1 MLKTRNQKKALRRYY
16 QRQNLMIIDLNKKQV
31 KILQRLLNKHLENI
45 DNAINEVGKFS
56 LPTQEF
62 KNTKDKV
69 KKLWINEKTYTRQ
82 MLEKVKESK
91 DGKNKN
97 RVYQSNRFR

>member
-16 QRQNLMIIDLNKKQV
+16 QRQNLMIIDLNKQQLM
-31 KILQRLLNKHLENI
+31 IFQRLLNKHLENI
-45 DNAINEVGKFS
+45 DNAINEVEKFS